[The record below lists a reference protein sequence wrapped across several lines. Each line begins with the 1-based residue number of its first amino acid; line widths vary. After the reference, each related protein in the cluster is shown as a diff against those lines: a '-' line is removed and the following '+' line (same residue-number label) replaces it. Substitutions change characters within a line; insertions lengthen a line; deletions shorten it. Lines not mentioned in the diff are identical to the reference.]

1 MWEGF
6 FVTVA
11 IRIFPK
17 TLVRE
22 HTLQT
27 VMQKVREE
35 KMSGACVQV
44 CECASVRERERE
56 GGGNSKCEQRKLNQV
71 QHLLGNEK
79 WPADIHASGLQKNK
93 KMREVY
99 FVFLCVCVCVCVC
112 VCIER
117 KERVVDKVSVD
128 G

>member
-1 MWEGF
+1 MNFEENWTTVWEGF

-35 KMSGACVQV
+35 KMSGACVCV
-44 CECASVRERERE
+44 CKRERERE
-56 GGGNSKCEQRKLNQV
+56 GNSKCEQRKLNQV
-71 QHLLGNEK
+71 LHLLGNEK
-79 WPADIHASGLQKNK
+79 WPADIHAYGLQKNK
-93 KMREVY
+93 KWERNT
-99 FVFLCVCVCVCVC
+99 VCVCVC
-112 VCIER
+112 EEKKR
-117 KERVVDKVSVD
+117 KEREVDKVSVD